1 LLPNPFVFVF
11 VFVFVFYSINYFV
24 FVGGDY
30 YKTHSFIDG
39 VVFLPFLLQQP
50 QLKLKPPCLS
60 LPFLFSSLNILLFVQ
75 KKKKKFSTKAN
86 QKPHVR
92 FV

>member
-1 LLPNPFVFVF
+1 LLPNP
-11 VFVFVFYSINYFV
+11 FVFVFYSINYFV

-39 VVFLPFLLQQP
+39 VVFLLFLLQQP

-60 LPFLFSSLNILLFVQ
+60 LPFLFSSLKILLFVQ
-75 KKKKKFSTKAN
+75 KKKKKFSTKAI